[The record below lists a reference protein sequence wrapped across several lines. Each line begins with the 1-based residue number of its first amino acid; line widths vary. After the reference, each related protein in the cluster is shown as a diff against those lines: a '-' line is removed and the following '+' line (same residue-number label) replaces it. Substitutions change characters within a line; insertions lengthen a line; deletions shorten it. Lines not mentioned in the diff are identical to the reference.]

1 MNFDNE
7 IGDISTRV
15 DFSPLDGASVLITG
29 GTGFVGNWVQMGLR
43 AASLQGVK
51 YGMTAFAKA
60 GFDFWLKNEWCIE
73 KYDYI
78 FHLAPTFCDNTLKH
92 IYRSLPKRVLFAS
105 SGAVYHKEPN
115 EYGLGKIEAQNKLLE
130 SGLDVV
136 IACMF
141 AFCGPYLRPDN
152 FAVGNFVRN
161 AWCGEPLRVFGKGD
175 TVRSYMYGADLS
187 VWLWKMM
194 LHGDAGSIYTPEK
207 CPIYNVGSCK
217 PTTIL
222 ELAKKVRDIVNPAVS
237 IEVMNDGFIERA
249 PVYLPDTSKTRQ
261 ELGVDERYTLEEQIT
276 RYAEWMYE
284 EMK

>member
-15 DFSPLDGASVLITG
+15 DFSPLDCASVLITG

-51 YGMTAFAKA
+51 YGVNVLDRF
-60 GFDFWLKNEWCIE
+60 GYRDWLLFGINH
-73 KYDYI
+73 YDYI
-78 FHLAPTFCDNTLKH
+78 FHLAPIFDVQTLKN
-92 IYRSLPKRVLFAS
+92 ICDAYPKRVLFAS
-105 SGAVYHKEPN
+105 SGAVYHKELN
-115 EYGLGKIEAQNKLLE
+115 DYGRRKLMAENTLLLDAC
-130 SGLDVV
+130 GLDVV
-136 IACMF
+136 IARMF

-161 AWCGEPLRVFGKGD
+161 AWRGEPLRVFGKGD
-175 TVRSYMYGADLS
+175 AARSYMYGADLS

-194 LHGDAGSIYTPEK
+194 LHADAGSIY
-207 CPIYNVGSCK
+207 NVGSEE
-217 PTTIL
+217 PITIL
-222 ELAKKVRDIVNPAVS
+222 QLADKVKEIVNPAVS
-237 IEVMNDGFIERA
+237 IEVMNDNFIERA
-249 PVYLPDTSKTRQ
+249 PHYVPDTSKTRQ
-261 ELGVDERYTLEEQIT
+261 ELGVDERYGLEQQII

>member
-15 DFSPLDGASVLITG
+15 DFSPLDSASVLITG

-51 YGMTAFAKA
+51 YAVNVLDKEGY
-60 GFDFWLKNEWCIE
+60 KNLILFQKN

-78 FHLAPTFCDNTLKH
+78 FHLAPENK
-92 IYRSLPKRVLFAS
+92 SLSDYLIDCFSPKRILFAS

-115 EYGLGKIEAQNKLLE
+115 EYGLDKLRMENFLLK

-136 IACMF
+136 IARMF
-141 AFCGPYLRPDN
+141 SFCAPFLRPDN

-161 AWCGEPLRVFGKGD
+161 AWRGDPLRVFGKGD

-194 LHGDAGSIYTPEK
+194 LHADAGSIY
-207 CPIYNVGSCK
+207 NVGSEK
-217 PTTIL
+217 PVTIL
-222 ELAKKVRDIVNPAVS
+222 QLAERVKEIVNPAVS

-261 ELGVDERYTLEEQIT
+261 ELGVDERYTLEEQII

>member
-1 MNFDNE
+1 MNFEDE

-51 YGMTAFAKA
+51 YGVNILDSEGYKN
-60 GFDFWLKNEWCIE
+60 LKSHYGNT
-73 KYDYI
+73 YDYI

-92 IYRSLPKRVLFAS
+92 IYRSFPRRVLFAS

-115 EYGLGKIEAQNKLLE
+115 EYGLDKLHTENFLLQ

-136 IACMF
+136 IARMF

-161 AWCGEPLRVFGKGD
+161 AWRGEPLRVFGKGD
-175 TVRSYMYGADLS
+175 AVRSYMYGADLS
-187 VWLWKMM
+187 VWLWQMM
-194 LHGDAGSIYTPEK
+194 LHADAGSIYN
-207 CPIYNVGSCK
+207 IGSEK

-222 ELAKKVRDIVNPAVS
+222 QLAENVKEIVNPAVS
-237 IEVMNDGFIERA
+237 IEVMNDSFIERA

-261 ELGVDERYTLEEQIT
+261 ELGVDERYTLEQQII

>member
-51 YGMTAFAKA
+51 YAVNVLDKEGY
-60 GFDFWLKNEWCIE
+60 KNLILFQKN

-78 FHLAPTFCDNTLKH
+78 FHLAPENKSLSDYL
-92 IYRSLPKRVLFAS
+92 IYCFRSKRILFAS

-115 EYGLGKIEAQNKLLE
+115 EYGLDKLRMENFLLQ

-136 IACMF
+136 IARMF
-141 AFCGPYLRPDN
+141 AFCGPFLRPDN

-161 AWCGEPLRVFGKGD
+161 AWRGDPLRVFGKGN
-175 TVRSYMYGADLS
+175 TIRSYMYGADLS

-194 LHGDAGSIYTPEK
+194 LHADAGSIY
-207 CPIYNVGSCK
+207 NVGSEK
-217 PTTIL
+217 PVTIL
-222 ELAKKVRDIVNPAVS
+222 QLAEKVKEIVNPAVS
-237 IEVMNDGFIERA
+237 IEVMNDSFIERA

-261 ELGVDERYTLEEQIT
+261 ELGVEERYTLDEQII

>member
-51 YGMTAFAKA
+51 YGVNVLDSLSYHDWILVGT
-60 GFDFWLKNEWCIE
+60 NH
-73 KYDYI
+73 YDYI
-78 FHLAPTFCDNTLKH
+78 FHLAPRYFDCHTHKNIVDAN
-92 IYRSLPKRVLFAS
+92 PKRVLFAS

-115 EYGLGKIEAQNKLLE
+115 EYGLDKLSAENRLLE
-130 SGLDVV
+130 SGMDVV
-136 IACMF
+136 VARMF
-141 AFCGPYLRPDN
+141 AFCGPFLRPDN

-161 AWCGEPLRVFGKGD
+161 AWRGEPLRVFGKGN

-194 LHGDAGSIYTPEK
+194 LHADAGSIY
-207 CPIYNVGSCK
+207 NVGSEK
-217 PTTIL
+217 PVTIL
-222 ELAKKVRDIVNPAVS
+222 QLAEKVKEIVNPAVS

-261 ELGVDERYTLEEQIT
+261 ELGVDERYTLEEQII

>member
-51 YGMTAFAKA
+51 YGMTAFTKE

-92 IYRSLPKRVLFAS
+92 IYRSFPKRVLFAS

-115 EYGLGKIEAQNKLLE
+115 EYGLDKLSAENRLLE
-130 SGLDVV
+130 SGMDVV
-136 IACMF
+136 IARMF
-141 AFCGPYLRPDN
+141 AFCGPFLRPDN

-161 AWCGEPLRVFGKGD
+161 AWRGDPLRVFGKGN

-194 LHGDAGSIYTPEK
+194 LHADAGSIY
-207 CPIYNVGSCK
+207 NVGSEE
-217 PTTIL
+217 PITIL
-222 ELAKKVRDIVNPAVS
+222 QLADKVKEIVNPAVS

-249 PVYLPDTSKTRQ
+249 PHYVPDTSKTRQ
-261 ELGVDERYTLEEQIT
+261 ELGVDERYTLDEQII

>member
-51 YGMTAFAKA
+51 YAVNVLDSENYEHVLMMALNRY
-60 GFDFWLKNEWCIE
+60 DFT
-73 KYDYI
+73 
-78 FHLAPTFCDNTLKH
+78 FQLAPTNAYLHSIVGITKNRIL
-92 IYRSLPKRVLFAS
+92 SAS

-115 EYGLGKIEAQNKLLE
+115 EYGLGKLRMENFLLQN
-130 SGLDVV
+130 GLDVV
-136 IACMF
+136 IARMF

-161 AWCGEPLRVFGKGD
+161 AWRGEPLRVFGKGD

-194 LHGDAGSIYTPEK
+194 LHADAGSIY
-207 CPIYNVGSCK
+207 NVGSEK
-217 PTTIL
+217 PVTIL
-222 ELAKKVRDIVNPAVS
+222 QLADKVKEIVNPAVS

-261 ELGVDERYTLEEQIT
+261 ELGVDERYTLEEQII